1 MNSQQAAKKLK
12 VSVRSLQRLAHRH
25 SLTVTYQRG
34 KSGKQEAS
42 YNPDEIERLKEE
54 LATPTVTIK
63 EQTAL
68 ATIPDASRQTPIV
81 APERFAALLDAI
93 ATKRDDAPTITDL
106 SNKLL
111 LTIAEAQKLTSLSRA
126 TLLDAYHNRKL
137 NLITI
142 GRGYKV
148 KRTDLQKFI
157 DKL

>member
-12 VSVRSLQRLAHRH
+12 VSVRSLQRLSHRH
-25 SLTVTYQRG
+25 SLTVTYKRG

-54 LATPTVTIK
+54 MAMPTVTIK

-68 ATIPDASRQTPIV
+68 ATIPDASRQTVV
-81 APERFAALLDAI
+81 APERFAALIEALTA
-93 ATKRDDAPTITDL
+93 KRDDAPTITDL
-106 SNKLL
+106 SNKFL
-111 LTIAEAQKLTSLSRA
+111 LTLADAQKLTSLSRE
-126 TLLDAYHNRKL
+126 TLIDAYHTGKL
-137 NLITI
+137 NLIVI

>member
-42 YNPDEIERLKEE
+42 YSPDEIERLKEE

-68 ATIPDASRQTPIV
+68 ATIPDASRQTVV

>member
-68 ATIPDASRQTPIV
+68 ATIPDASRQTVV
-81 APERFAALLDAI
+81 APERFAALIEALTAKHDN
-93 ATKRDDAPTITDL
+93 TPTITDL
-106 SNKLL
+106 SNKFL
-111 LTIAEAQKLTSLSRA
+111 LTLADAQKLTSLSRE
-126 TLLDAYHNRKL
+126 TLIDAYHTGKL
-137 NLITI
+137 KLIVI

-148 KRTDLQKFI
+148 KRADLQKFI